1 MQKTN
6 TEISFT
12 LLLLSLLFVA
22 CSTPTVSSD
31 DSDENSEKVEQEDR
45 SSSSDMSNSKEADRS
60 SSSEKKTESSSSENL
75 SELDCSSAGKE
86 DCLNF
91 LKGVT
96 GWSWNVSKEY
106 RFNPDIE
113 YGYMTDSR
121 DGQVYRTV
129 KVGEQT
135 WMAENLNFD
144 PGQGGSGNTKY
155 EWSWCFDN
163 DPKKCAVAGR
173 LYTWAA
179 AIDSVALATDEDN
192 PMDCGFAR
200 ACTIPSKLQ
209 GICPSGWHLPTDIE
223 WRILFN
229 EFGWGKEAENL
240 KSQTGWEEGS
250 FYGDDGGCGTDSV
263 GFSVLPAGYRDDDS
277 SFYDDGLEA
286 HFWGAEEFSGGD
298 ACGMN
303 IHYNHDTAYLYC
315 DDKDYGFSIRCLKD

>member
-6 TEISFT
+6 IEISFT

-31 DSDENSEKVEQEDR
+31 DSDVGSEKVEQEDR
-45 SSSSDMSNSKEADRS
+45 SSSSGIRSGKEADSS
-60 SSSEKKTESSSSENL
+60 SSSEKNTESSSSENL

-135 WMAENLNFD
+135 
-144 PGQGGSGNTKY
+144 
-155 EWSWCFDN
+155 
-163 DPKKCAVAGR
+163 
-173 LYTWAA
+173 
-179 AIDSVALATDEDN
+179 
-192 PMDCGFAR
+192 
-200 ACTIPSKLQ
+200 
-209 GICPSGWHLPTDIE
+209 
-223 WRILFN
+223 
-229 EFGWGKEAENL
+229 
-240 KSQTGWEEGS
+240 
-250 FYGDDGGCGTDSV
+250 
-263 GFSVLPAGYRDDDS
+263 
-277 SFYDDGLEA
+277 
-286 HFWGAEEFSGGD
+286 
-298 ACGMN
+298 
-303 IHYNHDTAYLYC
+303 
-315 DDKDYGFSIRCLKD
+315 